1 MKDINVGNFSAEMIN
16 PHSDS
21 SWENDSHRSDLTLS
35 IYDIKDIGKDENG
48 NLKELKL
55 TDI

>member
-21 SWENDSHRSDLTLS
+21 SWENDSRRSDLTLS
-35 IYDIKDIGKDENG
+35 IYDIKDIGKDEKG